1 MKDIKTIQ
9 DKLLLKKQLQTEWKY
24 KIIDLTID
32 ILIGTTH
39 RDKDYSC
46 KELLKQIKN
55 MPEIYDYELNIDEDL
70 PF

>member
-24 KIIDLTID
+24 KIIDLAID
-32 ILIGTTH
+32 VLSGFTH
-39 RDKDYSC
+39 KDKDYAC
-46 KELLKQIKN
+46 KELLKHLKN
-55 MPEIYDYELNIDEDL
+55 MPEIQDYELNTDEDL